1 VKRRAR
7 SLPPLNALRAFEAAA
22 RHLSFQRAA
31 AELHVTPAAVSH
43 QVRALEAQL
52 GLALFVRLHRALALT
67 SAGARYLPAL
77 TGAFDAVDAAT
88 RALRPRAGAA
98 RLVLSVVP
106 SFGANWLVPRLGG
119 FRARHPKIDLVVL
132 ASSLLVDFEREAVDV
147 GIRFGRGRYPG
158 LRSDLLFAEE
168 YFPVASPK
176 LARGRRGLRTP
187 ADLRGHTLL
196 HDESHDGW
204 RAWLAGAGAPGV
216 DPERGLVFSDSSQL
230 VAAAAA
236 GHGVA
241 LARKLLAAEH
251 LRSGT
256 LVRPFRGSVRAEFA
270 YYVVCAE
277 ARADEPAIR
286 AFREWALAAARGRAA
301 VRRTSRRPR
310 AVR

>member
-7 SLPPLNALRAFEAAA
+7 ALPPLNALRAFEAAA

-43 QVRALEAQL
+43 QVRALEGQL
-52 GLALFVRLHRALALT
+52 GLTLFARLHRSLALT
-67 SAGARYLPAL
+67 NAGARYLPAL
-77 TGAFDAVDAAT
+77 TGAFDALDAAT
-88 RALRPRAGAA
+88 RALRPRARAQ

-106 SFGANWLVPRLGG
+106 SFGANWLVPRLGA

-132 ASSLLVDFEREAVDV
+132 ASSELVDFEREAVDV
-147 GIRFGRGRYPG
+147 GIRFGRGGYPR
-158 LRSDLLFAEE
+158 LRTDLLFAEE

-176 LARGRRGLRTP
+176 LVRGRRALRTP

-196 HDESHDGW
+196 HDESHEAW
-204 RAWLAGAGAPGV
+204 RAWLDGAGAKGV
-216 DPERGLVFSDSSQL
+216 DPERGVVFSDSSQL

-241 LARKLLAAEH
+241 LARKLLAAPH
-251 LRSGT
+251 LRAGT
-256 LVRPFRGSVRAEFA
+256 LVRPFPGSVPAEFA

-277 ARADEPAIR
+277 SRAEEPAIR
-286 AFREWALAAARGRAA
+286 AFRVWALAAARAGTRR
-301 VRRTSRRPR
+301 RRT
-310 AVR
+310 VR